1 MAINFQYNASEY
13 EEKSFQLI
21 PEGEHRVRISEVV
34 EATSQTGK
42 QMLKLTLDV
51 SGYSSSLWYYLV
63 FDPANSKMTNQKIG
77 DLFASFGITNPN
89 INAYQGWVGKIG
101 ACRVKHEDYKGDKQA
116 YVWYFTNKKSQEK
129 LPAWKEPARQNQQQA
144 TYQQNQHVP
153 PAPMYQAAPQYQPGY
168 QAPTPVP
175 PSDNWVPTQE
185 QMPF

>member
-21 PEGEHRVRISEVV
+21 PEGEHRVRISEVT
-34 EATSQTGK
+34 EGTSKTGK

-77 DLFASFGITNPN
+77 DLFASFDITNPN

-101 ACRVKHEDYKGDKQA
+101 ACRVKHEDYQGNKQA
-116 YVWYFTNKKSQEK
+116 YVWYFTNKKSQAS
-129 LPAWKEPARQNQQQA
+129 LPAWKEPARQNQQQQA
-144 TYQQNQHVP
+144 PVP
-153 PAPMYQAAPQYQPGY
+153 PSPMYQAAPQYQPGY